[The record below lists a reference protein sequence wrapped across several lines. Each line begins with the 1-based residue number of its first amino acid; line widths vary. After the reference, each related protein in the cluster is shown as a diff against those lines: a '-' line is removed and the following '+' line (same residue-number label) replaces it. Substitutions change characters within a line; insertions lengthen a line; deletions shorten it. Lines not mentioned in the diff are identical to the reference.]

1 MTTHQD
7 FLNSMDNE
15 RQRKRLAEI
24 LDHIKE
30 RFPMLKEEVKWNQP
44 MFTDHGT
51 FIIAFSVA
59 KAHLAVA
66 PETVTL
72 LHFQDEL
79 KQVGYQAS
87 HMIFRIKWKDTV
99 DYELLDRIIAHNIQ
113 DKKDMTSFWRI

>member
-15 RQRKRLAEI
+15 RQQKRLAEI
-24 LDHIKE
+24 LDHIRE

-79 KQVGYQAS
+79 KQAGYQTS
-87 HMIFRIKWKDTV
+87 HMVFRIKWKDTV
-99 DYELLDRIIAHNIQ
+99 DYELLDRIIAHNIL